1 MIVRKLIIFF
11 ILIKFSYAEDFFFKG
26 NHVPTQEY
34 GGHALISI
42 DCEKCMAKKAL
53 KNVVSLKDPG
63 DIGIGSPG
71 AKLCQS
77 ISKAKFRIFE
87 SVNGQQGFCLFPDG
101 SYVDTAGLFHFSEL
115 KNNKK

>member
-1 MIVRKLIIFF
+1 MTVRYLIIFF
-11 ILIKFSYAEDFFFKG
+11 ILLNNLNAEDFFFNG
-26 NHVPTQEY
+26 TLIPTKEY
-34 GGHALISI
+34 DGHALISSNCI
-42 DCEKCMAKKAL
+42 ECMAKKAL
-53 KNVVSLKDPG
+53 REIKSLKDVG

-77 ISKAKFRIFE
+77 IKNSKFRIFE

-115 KNNKK
+115 NKK